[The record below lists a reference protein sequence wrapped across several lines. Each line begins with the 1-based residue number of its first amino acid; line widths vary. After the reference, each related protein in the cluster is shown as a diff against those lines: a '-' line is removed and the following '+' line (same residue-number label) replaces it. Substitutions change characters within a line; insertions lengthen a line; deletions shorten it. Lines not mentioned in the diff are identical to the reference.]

1 MTLKILTLLAWLN
14 KPSYLSVMQA
24 RPILYSFRRC
34 PYAIRSRMALA
45 AANRVVELREVLLKD
60 KPADLTAISPKATVP
75 VLVLPDG
82 QILEESLDIIDWALN
97 QSDPL
102 NWTRGDVG
110 ATDWIQ
116 RCDGELKTWLDRYKY
131 ADRFPEASAEHY
143 RQQAA
148 QILRRMENAFEAHRW
163 LGGSSASVAD
173 IAVFP
178 FVRQFAAVD
187 PQWWAQAPYPKVRAW
202 LTYWL
207 DSALFASVMEKY
219 PRWEPEQPITL
230 FPPAQSVSD

>member
-1 MTLKILTLLAWLN
+1 MAVLARLG
-14 KPSYLSVMQA
+14 KPSYITAMKV

-45 AANRVVELREVLLKD
+45 AANSVVELREVLLKD
-60 KPADLTAISPKATVP
+60 KPADLTAVSAKATVP

-82 QILEESLDIIDWALN
+82 QILEESLDIIDWALE

-102 NWTRGDVG
+102 NWARGDVG

-143 RQQAA
+143 RQQAE
-148 QILRRMENAFEAHRW
+148 QTLQHMENTFNTHRW
-163 LGGSSASVAD
+163 LGGTSASVAD
-173 IAVFP
+173 VAVFP
-178 FVRQFAAVD
+178 FVRQFAAVE

-202 LTYWL
+202 LAFWL
-207 DSALFASVMEKY
+207 ESALFASVMKKY
-219 PRWEPEQPITL
+219 PRWEPAQPITL
-230 FPPAQSVSD
+230 FPPTQSIPD